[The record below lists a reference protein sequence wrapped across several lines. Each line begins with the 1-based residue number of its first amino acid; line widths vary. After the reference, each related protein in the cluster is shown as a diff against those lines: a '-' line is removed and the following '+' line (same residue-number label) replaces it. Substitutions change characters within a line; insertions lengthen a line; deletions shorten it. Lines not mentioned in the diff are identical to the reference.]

1 MRTEEIIILISVL
14 VNIGLLVLLVYNH
27 GKELLYKINV
37 RRQLKKAR
45 EVKRIRDE
53 VRRYLKELQEEE

>member
-1 MRTEEIIILISVL
+1 MFI
-14 VNIGLLVLLVYNH
+14 NH